1 VGADKIAVLSA
12 GAVAEIG
19 THAELMASR
28 GLYRRLF
35 ELEDAAR
42 PATEAP

>member
-1 VGADKIAVLSA
+1 
-12 GAVAEIG
+12 VAELG
-19 THAELMASR
+19 THSQLMAAR